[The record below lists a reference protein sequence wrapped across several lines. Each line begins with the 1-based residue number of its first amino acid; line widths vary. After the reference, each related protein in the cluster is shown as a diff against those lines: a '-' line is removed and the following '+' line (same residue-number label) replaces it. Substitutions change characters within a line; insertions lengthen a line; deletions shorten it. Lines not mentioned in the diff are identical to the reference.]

1 MPRRSLT
8 QRLEQLDAQKKSLQ
22 ARLGKQERAHDT
34 RRKILLGAL
43 VLQRL
48 ASGHDAAQVAWLQTW
63 LRKELPAFLTRDT
76 DKALLSD
83 LFDGSSVALVDA
95 QAHST
100 PSPACDTSR
109 VLEPA

>member
-1 MPRRSLT
+1 
-8 QRLEQLDAQKKSLQ
+8 LEHLDAQKRALQ

-48 ASGHDAAQVAWLQTW
+48 ATSHDADQVTW
-63 LRKELPAFLTRDT
+63 LRTWLRRELPNFLTRDGDKDLST
-76 DKALLSD
+76 DLMEGAI
-83 LFDGSSVALVDA
+83 
-95 QAHST
+95 AHS
-100 PSPACDTSR
+100 PAAAAPAASTAIATSEP